1 MATLLYA
8 LGMVLGIMI
17 GSAIGQ
23 SFIQQHGLRKALP
36 ILALLTVL
44 LGLAIGWSLNGE
56 LQAIESSSHT

>member
-1 MATLLYA
+1 
-8 LGMVLGIMI
+8 MVLGIMI

-44 LGLAIGWSLNGE
+44 LGLAIGWSLDGE